1 MRDDRDVSVALC
13 TYNRCHVLKDALE
26 SVLSQHSNGV
36 RYEVIVVD
44 NNSTDD
50 TKSVVDGFLARGCS
64 NLRYVFESRQGL
76 SYARNTAV
84 SVARAPLLAFTD
96 DDIRVDPNWIA
107 TIKRTFDSY
116 PDAAWI
122 GGKVLPQWVSAPP
135 KWLTTEHW
143 SPLAVQDHGEVPFY
157 MTPERQLCL
166 IGANLAIRKD
176 VLEEFGGFQP
186 DLQRVTDSVG
196 SMEDHELQI
205 RMWKADRRGF
215 YVPNLVVMSDVAP
228 DRLTKKYHR
237 RWHLGHGHFY
247 AKARLDEWERS
258 SVGWLFDVASHVYKK
273 AALDAVRWLAWVVRG
288 NFSRA
293 FKYETELMFFVGFF
307 RTHYRE
313 FVERGERSHISEFS
327 EFARSVTRRLIRG
340 PGARARKRAETGD
353 RGATRESAG
362 SPSSEGIFR

>member
-1 MRDDRDVSVALC
+1 MRDDWDVSVALC
-13 TYNRCHVLKDALE
+13 TYNRCRVLKGAIE
-26 SVLSQHSNGV
+26 SVLSQQSNGV

-50 TKSVVDGFLARGCS
+50 TSRVVDGFIARGCS
-64 NLRYVFESRQGL
+64 NLRYAFESRQGL

-96 DDIRVDPNWIA
+96 DDVRVDPNWIA
-107 TIKRTFDSY
+107 TIKRTFDSH

-122 GGKVLPQWVSAPP
+122 GGKVLPQWASAPP

-143 SPLAVQDHGEVPFY
+143 SPLAVQDNGDVPFY
-157 MTPERQLCL
+157 SSQSQICL

-176 VLEEFGGFQP
+176 VLEQFGGFQP
-186 DLQRVTDSVG
+186 NLQRVADSVG

-205 RMWKADRRGF
+205 RMWKADRLGL
-215 YVPNLVVMSDVAP
+215 YVPDLVVMSNVPP

-258 SVGWLFDVASHVYKK
+258 SVGWLFDVAIHVYKS
-273 AALDAVRWLAWVVRG
+273 AALDAFRWLTCVARG
-288 NFSRA
+288 NFRRA
-293 FKYETELMFFVGFF
+293 FKYETDLLFFAGFF

-313 FVERGERSHISEFS
+313 FVERGERSHIRELID
-327 EFARSVTRRLIRG
+327 FARSLTRRLVRG
-340 PGARARKRAETGD
+340 RVHRARSRAEARQGM
-353 RGATRESAG
+353 EV
-362 SPSSEGIFR
+362 